1 MRHLAQGHPTSITRR
16 FVDDAEVALSC
27 SAVTVAVVDDLGVPI
42 VGSPFTAAA
51 VAGGVWSAPLP
62 SAATAGLGL
71 RAETWTATL
80 TAGAGTITVAG
91 AHEVVGAHLF
101 DAATFR
107 AFDPDFANTGT
118 WTPEMI
124 RSGRDYAEELL
135 ERHCRCSFR
144 RRRQA
149 ARMDGTGTPDILVPE
164 IPTVRV
170 AAASIAGV
178 ALTSA
183 ELAELTVY
191 EWGGVFRPDGK
202 IWPAGDRNIMIAY
215 EHGFDT
221 IGEPVAEAAMVLAR
235 DALVRS
241 PAPDRAIVE
250 TSEHGLIR
258 NAIPGRD
265 GPTGFPRVDAII
277 TQFAARRITVG

>member
-1 MRHLAQGHPTSITRR
+1 MRHLAQGHPTSLTRR
-16 FVDDAEVALSC
+16 FVDDTETPLAC
-27 SAVTVAVVDDLGVPI
+27 TTVTVAVFDDLGVAIP
-42 VGSPFTAAA
+42 GSPFAAA
-51 VAGGVWSAPLP
+51 ASGAGVWSAPLP

-71 RAETWTATL
+71 RAESWTATL
-80 TAGAGTITVAG
+80 TAGGGTITVNG
-91 AHEVVGAHLF
+91 AHEVVGAYLF

-107 AFDPDFANTGT
+107 AFDPDFASTTT
-118 WTPEMI
+118 WTPEMV
-124 RSGRDYAEELL
+124 RAGRDYAEELL
-135 ERHCRCSFR
+135 ERHCRASFR
-144 RRRQA
+144 RRRHV

-170 AAASIAGV
+170 AAASVAGV
-178 ALTSA
+178 ALTST

-221 IGEPVAEAAMVLAR
+221 VGEPVAEAAMILAR

-277 TQFAARRITVG
+277 TQFAVRRITVG